1 MLHKIKDIKIC
12 VSFCA
17 QYTYRFWLTPLHTSR
32 KLAEVT
38 REALRTAAVEGANSI
53 SAPAAVLTGT
63 GGTLIH
69 VNLALDPCEAD
80 RARAVLDGQ
89 DVVARPPVEAGLGIA
104 RVSAVPLARLPGE
117 AERAL
122 AAEGVHLVGTVTPV
136 VARTEEAAA
145 GGQLA
150 VRPEVAAMTEAD
162 ARAVVLGAPVLAR
175 ALHGAR
181 HLAQRAEHPRRALA
195 QEAVDAVHAR
205 APVAAADVAAVV
217 DVQLAVVALVAL
229 HAVAGEGAVAALR
242 AGAAVPAGGGV
253 AAGGGGLAVVAPV
266 ACSRHAFLQPATL
279 STSHRLAGRAVR
291 RPSPGKRPWGPT
303 PLSGRNFSPV
313 TLTTW
318 VSPTPLSGREFS
330 QLLLP
335 HGSAQPRYLGG
346 SSPSY
351 SYHMGQHFSPVTL
364 TTWVNPTPL
373 SGGGG
378 GEFSQSLL
386 PHGSTQPRYL
396 GGSSPSYSYHMG
408 QPNPAIWAGVLSV
421 TLTTW
426 VNTTPLSGRE
436 FSQLL
441 LPHGSTQ
448 PRCLGGTFPPATLT
462 TWVNPTPLSGREF
475 SQLLLP
481 HGATQPRYLGGSSPS
496 HSYHMGQHNPA
507 IWAGVLPV
515 TLTTWVSTFPQ
526 LLLPHGST
534 QPRSLGGLFPRY
546 SHHMG
551 QLNPAIWA
559 GVLPVT
565 LTTWVNPTPLSE
577 LEFSQSLLPHGSTQ
591 PLYLGGLFPRYSYHM
606 GQPNPAMWAGVLPVT
621 LTTWVNPTPLSGREF
636 SQSLLPHG
644 STQPR
649 YLGGSSPSHSYHMGQ
664 PNPAI
669 WTVLPVTLTT
679 WVNTTPL
686 SGRNIS
692 QVTLTTW
699 VKMGP
704 LMAVSLTRAF
714 KMGPL
719 ITASLTRD
727 FKMGPLITA
736 RLTRDFKVGPSM
748 AASLTRDF

>member
-117 AERAL
+117 AEGAL
-122 AAEGVHLVGTVTPV
+122 AAEGVHFVRAVTAV
-136 VARTEEAAA
+136 VARAEEAAA

-335 HGSAQPRYLGG
+335 HGSAQPRYLSG

-373 SGGGG
+373 SWGGGGGGGG
-378 GEFSQSLL
+378 GEFSQLLL
-386 PHGSTQPRYL
+386 PHGPTQPRYL
-396 GGSSPSYSYHMG
+396 GGSSLSYSYHMGQYNPAIWAGVLPVTLTTWVNTTPLSGWDFSSSHSYHMG

-436 FSQLL
+436 FSQSL
-441 LPHGSTQ
+441 LPHGS
-448 PRCLGGTFPPATLT
+448 
-462 TWVNPTPLSGREF
+462 
-475 SQLLLP
+475 
-481 HGATQPRYLGGSSPS
+481 TQPRYLGGSSPS
-496 HSYHMGQHNPA
+496 YSYHMGQHF
-507 IWAGVLPV
+507 
-515 TLTTWVSTFPQ
+515 S
-526 LLLPHGST
+526 
-534 QPRSLGGLFPRY
+534 
-546 SHHMG
+546 
-551 QLNPAIWA
+551 
-559 GVLPVT
+559 PVT
-565 LTTWVNPTPLSE
+565 LTTWVNT
-577 LEFSQSLLPHGSTQ
+577 
-591 PLYLGGLFPRYSYHM
+591 
-606 GQPNPAMWAGVLPVT
+606 
-621 LTTWVNPTPLSGREF
+621 TPLSGRTF
-636 SQSLLPHG
+636 PPLLLPHG

-669 WTVLPVTLTT
+669 
-679 WVNTTPL
+679 
-686 SGRNIS
+686 
-692 QVTLTTW
+692 
-699 VKMGP
+699 
-704 LMAVSLTRAF
+704 
-714 KMGPL
+714 
-719 ITASLTRD
+719 
-727 FKMGPLITA
+727 
-736 RLTRDFKVGPSM
+736 
-748 AASLTRDF
+748 